1 MLDYYSNFPSPSKE
15 EAIKEVLKEFKD
27 QPGAEQIITEN
38 IMKRESLGS
47 HTGWYVSIKKD
58 VIKEV
63 KISLCAELLN
73 PKVVG

>member
-15 EAIKEVLKEFKD
+15 VAIKEVLKEFKD
-27 QPGAEQIITEN
+27 YPDAEKIITEN
-38 IMKRESLGS
+38 IMNRESLGS

-63 KISLCAELLN
+63 KVILCGELSN
-73 PKVVG
+73 PKVIE